1 MRILREKKEKTMK
14 TLAVYLKNYI
24 KECILAPLFKQFE
37 AILELTVPLVMAA
50 IIDRGIGMGD
60 KPYILKMGLL
70 LAAIAVAGFIAASIA
85 QYFAAKAAIGFSTE
99 LRSAVLRK
107 IHSLS
112 FSDFD
117 AAGTSTLMTRM
128 TSDINQAELGVNKIL
143 RLLLRSPFVVFG
155 AMVVA
160 FTIDTECA
168 LIFLGVIALLCII
181 VLGIM
186 VSTIPMHTKVRQG
199 LDKVTEKTRE
209 NLAGVRV
216 LRAFTAEDEEEAEF
230 ERRNK
235 KLTALELK
243 VGRVSE
249 LLNPLTL
256 IAVNAAIMI
265 LIWTGAIKVNIG
277 SLTQGQV
284 VALYNLMSQIL
295 VELVKMARLII
306 IVAKAAASGKR
317 VAKLLNTEST
327 KLSGTA
333 LPKANAPKGSVE
345 FSNVTF
351 TYKLG
356 GAPAV
361 ENISFTA
368 APGETIGIIGG
379 TGSGKSSIVNLI
391 PGFYTADSGSIKV
404 DDVEVNCFEPH
415 ALMKRI
421 GIVPQKAELFKGSIR
436 SNLLMGNP
444 DADDSMMREALK
456 KAQALDIVDSRP
468 EGLDAE
474 VEQGGR
480 NLSGGQKQ
488 RLTIARALLKNP
500 EILIL
505 DDSASA
511 LDYATDAKLRMAI
524 MNTENPPTTFIV
536 SQRAASM
543 LYADKILVMND
554 GHLIATGRHEELLNS
569 CSVYREIFD
578 SQFSSEG
585 GAA

>member
-1 MRILREKKEKTMK
+1 MK

-37 AILELTVPLVMAA
+37 AILELIVPLVMAA

-256 IAVNAAIMI
+256 VAVNAAIMI

-404 DDVEVNCFEPH
+404 DDVEVNSFEPH
-415 ALMKRI
+415 SLMKRI

-444 DADDSMMREALK
+444 DADESMMREALK

>member
-37 AILELTVPLVMAA
+37 AILELIVPLVMAA

-404 DDVEVNCFEPH
+404 DDVEVNSFEPH

-444 DADDSMMREALK
+444 DANESMMREALK

>member
-1 MRILREKKEKTMK
+1 MK

-37 AILELTVPLVMAA
+37 AILELIVPLVMAA

-256 IAVNAAIMI
+256 IAVNAAIVI

-404 DDVEVNCFEPH
+404 DDVEVNSFEPH

-444 DADDSMMREALK
+444 DADESMMREALK

>member
-1 MRILREKKEKTMK
+1 MK

-37 AILELTVPLVMAA
+37 AILELIVPLVMAA

-216 LRAFTAEDEEEAEF
+216 LRAFTAENEEEAEF

-333 LPKANAPKGSVE
+333 LPEADAPKGSVE

-404 DDVEVNCFEPH
+404 DDVEVNSFEPH

-444 DADDSMMREALK
+444 DADESMMREALK

>member
-37 AILELTVPLVMAA
+37 AILELIVPLVMAA

-186 VSTIPMHTKVRQG
+186 VSTIPMHTKVRKG

-404 DDVEVNCFEPH
+404 DDVEVNSFEPH

>member
-1 MRILREKKEKTMK
+1 MK

-37 AILELTVPLVMAA
+37 AILELIVPLVMAA

-107 IHSLS
+107 IHNLS

-168 LIFLGVIALLCII
+168 LIFLGVIVVLCII

-216 LRAFTAEDEEEAEF
+216 RRAFTAEDEEEAEF

-404 DDVEVNCFEPH
+404 DDVEVNSFEPH

-444 DADDSMMREALK
+444 DADESMMRETLK

>member
-1 MRILREKKEKTMK
+1 MK

-379 TGSGKSSIVNLI
+379 TGSSKSSIVNLI

-404 DDVEVNCFEPH
+404 DDVEVNSFEPH

-444 DADDSMMREALK
+444 DADESMMREALK

-524 MNTENPPTTFIV
+524 MNTENPTTTFIV

>member
-37 AILELTVPLVMAA
+37 AILELIVPLVMAA

-333 LPKANAPKGSVE
+333 LPEADAPKGSVE

-404 DDVEVNCFEPH
+404 DDVEVNSFEPH

-444 DADDSMMREALK
+444 DADESMMREALK

>member
-37 AILELTVPLVMAA
+37 AILELIVPLVMAA

-256 IAVNAAIMI
+256 VAVNAAIMI

-404 DDVEVNCFEPH
+404 DDVEVNSFEPH

-444 DADDSMMREALK
+444 DADESMMREALK

-524 MNTENPPTTFIV
+524 TNTENPPTTFIV

>member
-60 KPYILKMGLL
+60 KPYIIKMGLL

-404 DDVEVNCFEPH
+404 DDVEVNSFEPH

-444 DADDSMMREALK
+444 DADESMMREALK

-524 MNTENPPTTFIV
+524 MNTENPTTTFIV

>member
-1 MRILREKKEKTMK
+1 MK

-37 AILELTVPLVMAA
+37 AILELIVPLVMAA

-333 LPKANAPKGSVE
+333 LPEADAPKGSVE

-404 DDVEVNCFEPH
+404 DDVEVNSFEPH

-444 DADDSMMREALK
+444 DADESMMREALK

>member
-37 AILELTVPLVMAA
+37 AILELIVPLVMAA

-168 LIFLGVIALLCII
+168 LIFLGVIVVLCII

-404 DDVEVNCFEPH
+404 DDVEVNSFEPH

-444 DADDSMMREALK
+444 DADESMMREALK

>member
-37 AILELTVPLVMAA
+37 AILELIVPLVMAA

-107 IHSLS
+107 IHNLS

-404 DDVEVNCFEPH
+404 DDVEVNSFEPH

-444 DADDSMMREALK
+444 DADESMMREALK

-488 RLTIARALLKNP
+488 RLIIARALLKNP

-524 MNTENPPTTFIV
+524 MNTENPTTTFIV

-569 CSVYREIFD
+569 CPVYREIFD

>member
-37 AILELTVPLVMAA
+37 AILELIVPLVMAA

-306 IVAKAAASGKR
+306 IVAKAVASGKR

-361 ENISFTA
+361 ENISFSA

-404 DDVEVNCFEPH
+404 DDVEVNSFEPH

-444 DADDSMMREALK
+444 DADESMMREALK

>member
-1 MRILREKKEKTMK
+1 M
-14 TLAVYLKNYI
+14 
-24 KECILAPLFKQFE
+24 
-37 AILELTVPLVMAA
+37 
-50 IIDRGIGMGD
+50 
-60 KPYILKMGLL
+60 
-70 LAAIAVAGFIAASIA
+70 
-85 QYFAAKAAIGFSTE
+85 
-99 LRSAVLRK
+99 
-107 IHSLS
+107 
-112 FSDFD
+112 
-117 AAGTSTLMTRM
+117 
-128 TSDINQAELGVNKIL
+128 
-143 RLLLRSPFVVFG
+143 
-155 AMVVA
+155 
-160 FTIDTECA
+160 
-168 LIFLGVIALLCII
+168 
-181 VLGIM
+181 
-186 VSTIPMHTKVRQG
+186 
-199 LDKVTEKTRE
+199 
-209 NLAGVRV
+209 
-216 LRAFTAEDEEEAEF
+216 
-230 ERRNK
+230 
-235 KLTALELK
+235 
-243 VGRVSE
+243 
-249 LLNPLTL
+249 
-256 IAVNAAIMI
+256 
-265 LIWTGAIKVNIG
+265 
-277 SLTQGQV
+277 
-284 VALYNLMSQIL
+284 ALYNLMSQIL

-404 DDVEVNCFEPH
+404 DDVEVNSFEPH

-444 DADDSMMREALK
+444 DADESMMREALK

>member
-356 GAPAV
+356 GAPAL

-404 DDVEVNCFEPH
+404 DDVEVNSFEPH

-444 DADDSMMREALK
+444 DADENMMREALK

-578 SQFSSEG
+578 SQFSSDG

>member
-1 MRILREKKEKTMK
+1 MK

-404 DDVEVNCFEPH
+404 DDVEVNSFEPH
-415 ALMKRI
+415 SLMKRI

-444 DADDSMMREALK
+444 DADESMMREALK

>member
-1 MRILREKKEKTMK
+1 MK

-37 AILELTVPLVMAA
+37 AILELIVPLVMAA

-404 DDVEVNCFEPH
+404 DDVEVNSFEPH

-444 DADDSMMREALK
+444 DANESMMREALK

>member
-1 MRILREKKEKTMK
+1 MK

-37 AILELTVPLVMAA
+37 AILELIVPLVMAA

-186 VSTIPMHTKVRQG
+186 VSTIPMHTKVRKG

-216 LRAFTAEDEEEAEF
+216 LRAFTAENEEEAEF

-256 IAVNAAIMI
+256 VAVNAAIMI

-306 IVAKAAASGKR
+306 IVAKAVASGKR

-333 LPKANAPKGSVE
+333 LPEADAPKGCVE

-404 DDVEVNCFEPH
+404 DDVEVNSFEPH

-444 DADDSMMREALK
+444 DADESMMREALK

>member
-1 MRILREKKEKTMK
+1 MK

-37 AILELTVPLVMAA
+37 AILELIVPLVMAA

-327 KLSGTA
+327 KFSGTA

-404 DDVEVNCFEPH
+404 DDVEVNSFEPH

-444 DADDSMMREALK
+444 DADESMMREALK

-524 MNTENPPTTFIV
+524 MNTENPTTTFIV

>member
-1 MRILREKKEKTMK
+1 MK

-37 AILELTVPLVMAA
+37 AILELIVPLVMAA

-333 LPKANAPKGSVE
+333 LPEADAPKGSVE

-404 DDVEVNCFEPH
+404 DDVEVNSFEPH
-415 ALMKRI
+415 SLMKRI

-444 DADDSMMREALK
+444 DADESMMREALK

>member
-1 MRILREKKEKTMK
+1 MK

-37 AILELTVPLVMAA
+37 AILELIVPLVMAA

-327 KLSGTA
+327 KRSGTA

-404 DDVEVNCFEPH
+404 DDVEVNSFEPH

>member
-1 MRILREKKEKTMK
+1 MK

-404 DDVEVNCFEPH
+404 DDVEVNSFEPH

>member
-1 MRILREKKEKTMK
+1 MK

-37 AILELTVPLVMAA
+37 AILELIVPLVMAA

-168 LIFLGVIALLCII
+168 IIFLGVIALLCII

-186 VSTIPMHTKVRQG
+186 VSTIPMHTKVRQC

-404 DDVEVNCFEPH
+404 DDVEVNSFEPH

-444 DADDSMMREALK
+444 DADESMMREALK

>member
-37 AILELTVPLVMAA
+37 AILELIVPLVMAA

-404 DDVEVNCFEPH
+404 DDVEVNSFEPH

-421 GIVPQKAELFKGSIR
+421 GIIPQKAELFKGSIR

-444 DADDSMMREALK
+444 DADESMMREALK

>member
-1 MRILREKKEKTMK
+1 MK

-37 AILELTVPLVMAA
+37 AILELIVPLVMAA

-404 DDVEVNCFEPH
+404 DDVEVNSFEPH

>member
-1 MRILREKKEKTMK
+1 MK

-37 AILELTVPLVMAA
+37 AILELIVPLVMAA

-306 IVAKAAASGKR
+306 IVAKAVASGKR

-333 LPKANAPKGSVE
+333 LPEADAPKGSVE

-404 DDVEVNCFEPH
+404 DDVEVNSFEPH
-415 ALMKRI
+415 ARMKRI

-444 DADDSMMREALK
+444 DADESMMREALK

>member
-37 AILELTVPLVMAA
+37 AILELIVPLVMAA

-404 DDVEVNCFEPH
+404 DDVEVNSFEPH

-444 DADDSMMREALK
+444 DADESMMREALK

>member
-356 GAPAV
+356 GAPAL

-404 DDVEVNCFEPH
+404 DDVEVNSFEPH

-444 DADDSMMREALK
+444 DADESMMREALK

>member
-14 TLAVYLKNYI
+14 TLVVYLKNYI

-404 DDVEVNCFEPH
+404 DDVEVNSFEPH

-444 DADDSMMREALK
+444 DADESMMREALK

>member
-1 MRILREKKEKTMK
+1 MK

-256 IAVNAAIMI
+256 VAVNAAIMI

-404 DDVEVNCFEPH
+404 DDVEVNSFEPH

-444 DADDSMMREALK
+444 DADESMMREALK

-524 MNTENPPTTFIV
+524 MNTENPTTTFIV

>member
-1 MRILREKKEKTMK
+1 MK

-37 AILELTVPLVMAA
+37 AMLELIVPLVMAA

-277 SLTQGQV
+277 SLTQGKV

-333 LPKANAPKGSVE
+333 LPEADAPKGSVE

-404 DDVEVNCFEPH
+404 DDVEVNSFEPH

-444 DADDSMMREALK
+444 DADESMMREALK

-524 MNTENPPTTFIV
+524 TNTENPPTTFIV

>member
-1 MRILREKKEKTMK
+1 MK

-37 AILELTVPLVMAA
+37 AILELIVPLVMAA

-333 LPKANAPKGSVE
+333 LPEADAPKGSVE

-404 DDVEVNCFEPH
+404 DDVEVNSFEPH

-444 DADDSMMREALK
+444 DADESMMREALK

-488 RLTIARALLKNP
+488 RLTIARALLKTP

>member
-168 LIFLGVIALLCII
+168 LIFLGVIVVLCII

-404 DDVEVNCFEPH
+404 DDVEVNSFEPH

-444 DADDSMMREALK
+444 DANESMMREALK

>member
-60 KPYILKMGLL
+60 KPYIIKMGLL

-404 DDVEVNCFEPH
+404 DDVEVNSFEPH

-444 DADDSMMREALK
+444 DADESMMREALK

>member
-37 AILELTVPLVMAA
+37 AILELIVPLVMAA

-404 DDVEVNCFEPH
+404 DDVEVNSFEPH

-444 DADDSMMREALK
+444 DADESMMREALK

-511 LDYATDAKLRMAI
+511 LDYATDAKLRMAR

>member
-1 MRILREKKEKTMK
+1 MK

-37 AILELTVPLVMAA
+37 AILELIVPLVMAA

-117 AAGTSTLMTRM
+117 AAGTSTLMPRM

-404 DDVEVNCFEPH
+404 DDVEVNSFEPH

-444 DADDSMMREALK
+444 DADESMMREALK

>member
-37 AILELTVPLVMAA
+37 AILELIVPLVMAA

-404 DDVEVNCFEPH
+404 DDVEVKSFEPH

-444 DADDSMMREALK
+444 DADESMMREALK

>member
-1 MRILREKKEKTMK
+1 MK

-85 QYFAAKAAIGFSTE
+85 QYCAAKAAIGLSTE

-333 LPKANAPKGSVE
+333 LPKADAPKGSVE

-404 DDVEVNCFEPH
+404 DDVEVNSFEPH

>member
-1 MRILREKKEKTMK
+1 MK

-327 KLSGTA
+327 KFSGTA

-404 DDVEVNCFEPH
+404 DDVEVNSFEPH

-444 DADDSMMREALK
+444 DADESMMREALK